1 MQCIEEI
8 KTRRRLAFVVFS
20 LRIVLHKS
28 KVLTTPIFFIGVKA
42 LVGRLA
48 NLPLALHN
56 AGCYISRKVLSTR
69 DCLDIYEERS
79 KVILAEKPL
88 LSRYECSVMTT
99 WTESIEAAQV
109 ECAPVRKFLGVLSFL
124 ENSDIWY
131 GVFALGYDRRCAWI
145 PNAKEEQFPSWLTSM
160 SKDKATFD
168 DIIEILG
175 AYSFI
180 SRNIDSDGY
189 YIHPLVQE
197 WVRSELSSVEHSLY
211 QTAAICL
218 IGTAQPGLELPTY
231 CSIQQRLLP
240 HAYCSLKRFP
250 GPEELSEVALLGL
263 HGIGYVFFER
273 GRYAEGMEL
282 VERALASGRAAL
294 GSEHRLLL
302 SLSSLL
308 ARFYRREG
316 RLPEAYD
323 LASQTLEVQDKAWG
337 SNEGSLLDILET
349 TTILGLICYNQ
360 GKQSEAERQLLRA
373 VNGRESLLGEEHP
386 LTLQAYNNL
395 GIVYEY
401 QGDLAQA
408 EKTYLRALS
417 GGKKSLGID
426 HVAYLDYLSNLAN
439 VYGKQKRFV
448 DAERALLKVATEG
461 PRRVGEGHPSTL
473 GALNILGCLYQE
485 MEDLGEAERT
495 LHKALLGYRD
505 NFGPDS
511 LNVHMANTLFNLG
524 DVYFGQGKL
533 IEARDTLEAALEKR
547 QKTLGSD
554 HEKTKRTAQKLKT
567 VLQRLAEK
575 PDLEKEKRCAV

>member
-1 MQCIEEI
+1 
-8 KTRRRLAFVVFS
+8 
-20 LRIVLHKS
+20 
-28 KVLTTPIFFIGVKA
+28 
-42 LVGRLA
+42 
-48 NLPLALHN
+48 
-56 AGCYISRKVLSTR
+56 
-69 DCLDIYEERS
+69 
-79 KVILAEKPL
+79 
-88 LSRYECSVMTT
+88 MTT
-99 WTESIEAAQV
+99 WTESIKAAQV
-109 ECAPVRKFLGVLSFL
+109 ERASVRKVLGVLSFL

-131 GVFALGYDRRCAWI
+131 GIFALGYDRRCAWI
-145 PNAKEEQFPSWLTSM
+145 PNAKDEQFPSWLTSM
-160 SKDKATFD
+160 SRDKATFD

-175 AYSFI
+175 AYSFV

-211 QTAAICL
+211 QTAARCL

-250 GPEELSEVALLGL
+250 GPEKLSEVALLGL
-263 HGIGYVFFER
+263 HGIGYVFLER
-273 GRYAEGMEL
+273 GRYAESMEL
-282 VERALASGRAAL
+282 VERALASERAAL
-294 GSEHRLLL
+294 GLEHRLLL
-302 SLSSLL
+302 KLSSLL
-308 ARFYRREG
+308 SRFYWREG

-323 LASQTLEVQDKAWG
+323 LASQTLKAQDKARG
-337 SNEGSLLDILET
+337 NNEASLHEILET
-349 TTILGLICYNQ
+349 TTILGLVCYNQ
-360 GKQSEAERQLLRA
+360 GKQSEAESQLLRTID
-373 VNGRESLLGEEHP
+373 GRERLLGEEHP

-401 QGDLAQA
+401 QGELAKA
-408 EKTYLRALS
+408 ENTYLKALS
-417 GGKKSLGID
+417 GGKKSLGTD
-426 HVAYLDYLSNLAN
+426 HVAYLDYLHNLAN

-473 GALNILGCLYQE
+473 ATLNNLGCLYQD

-495 LHKALLGYRD
+495 LQKALLGYRD

-524 DVYFGQGKL
+524 NVYFSQGKL
-533 IEARDTLEAALEKR
+533 IEARDALMDALEKR
-547 QKTLGSD
+547 QKSLGTD
-554 HEKTKRTAQKLKT
+554 HERTKRTAQKLET

-575 PDLEKEKRCAV
+575 PGFEKEKRYAV